1 MSIRTRKILILAGEE
16 SGDLHG
22 SYLIEALLSLS
33 LPLQIFA
40 MGGDKMKLAGAKLLE
55 NTLESS
61 VVGIT
66 EVIRKIRPFGKKKA
80 HRRFCKSRTTRFSY
94 FYRFPWI
101 SFENNA
107 QLV

>member
-22 SYLIEALLSLS
+22 SYLVEALLKLS

-66 EVIRKIRPFGKKKA
+66 EVIRKIPGLLERKK
-80 HRRFCKSRTTRFSY
+80 RIVSS
-94 FYRFPWI
+94 
-101 SFENNA
+101 S
-107 QLV
+107 

>member
-55 NTLESS
+55 NT
-61 VVGIT
+61 
-66 EVIRKIRPFGKKKA
+66 
-80 HRRFCKSRTTRFSY
+80 
-94 FYRFPWI
+94 
-101 SFENNA
+101 
-107 QLV
+107 